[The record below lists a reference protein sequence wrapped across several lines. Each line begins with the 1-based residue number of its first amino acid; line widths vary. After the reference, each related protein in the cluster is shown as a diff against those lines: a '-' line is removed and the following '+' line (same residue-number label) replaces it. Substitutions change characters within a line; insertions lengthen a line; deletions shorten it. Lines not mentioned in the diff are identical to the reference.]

1 MKNKW
6 FRAALEIIKLVAT
19 FLLGYN
25 VDGLIQYE
33 SEFMSSSAESVQ
45 QVF

>member
-6 FRAALEIIKLVAT
+6 FRAALEILKLVAT

-25 VDGLIQYE
+25 ADTLV
-33 SEFMSSSAESVQ
+33 
-45 QVF
+45 

>member
-25 VDGLIQYE
+25 ADGLI
-33 SEFMSSSAESVQ
+33 
-45 QVF
+45 